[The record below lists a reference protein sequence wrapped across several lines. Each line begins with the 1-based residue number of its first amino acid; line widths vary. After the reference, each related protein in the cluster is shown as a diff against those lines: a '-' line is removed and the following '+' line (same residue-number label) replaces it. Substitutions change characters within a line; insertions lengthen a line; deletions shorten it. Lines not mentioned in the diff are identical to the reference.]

1 MDDKRKTDRH
11 ISSKNF
17 SLRLSFDMIEKLTRQ
32 AEKEGRSKRAII
44 LEAIEDYLSKN
55 RDEKSP

>member
-1 MDDKRKTDRH
+1 MDRKKYKSDRH
-11 ISSKNF
+11 INSKNL

-44 LEAIEDYLSKN
+44 LEAIEDYLSRN
-55 RDEKSP
+55 ED

>member
-1 MDDKRKTDRH
+1 MDEKRKTDRH
-11 ISSKNF
+11 TNSK
-17 SLRLSFDMIEKLTRQ
+17 SFGLQLDYDMINRLTKQ

-55 RDEKSP
+55 GDEKSP

>member
-1 MDDKRKTDRH
+1 MDKHNKDRGRH
-11 ISSKNF
+11 TTSKNI

-44 LEAIEDYLSKN
+44 LEAIEDYLSRN
-55 RDEKSP
+55 ED